1 MPHTKQTTHHSQPHP
16 NLFVRP
22 TTMSG
27 QQPPATHQTFV
38 ETPASPDEPQPTLPT
53 QTPTTDVPA
62 EEAPRPTPIV
72 IQPTGSSQD
81 EGEIEVIG
89 QVEAEEIEEVEEIE
103 EAEEIEEEE
112 AEAEEGD
119 VSELTEDTAA
129 AKKTKRKRKKSK
141 EAKEKKRSKRE
152 KREAAGKPP
161 KSKTPSTSTRT
172 NPISTGLTTSVVLRQ
187 LKKDRHKQLYG
198 KEQTEDQDTPLV
210 ADSLSQDNEDIINLP
225 SSWQQPSSQVPSS
238 PRTRRRQ

>member
-1 MPHTKQTTHHSQPHP
+1 
-16 NLFVRP
+16 
-22 TTMSG
+22 MSG
-27 QQPPATHQTFV
+27 QQPPVTHQTFV

-62 EEAPRPTPIV
+62 EEAPRPTPII
-72 IQPTGSSQD
+72 IQPTGSSQG
-81 EGEIEVIG
+81 EEEIEVIG

-112 AEAEEGD
+112 EEAEAEEGD

-129 AKKTKRKRKKSK
+129 AKKTKHKRKKSK
-141 EAKEKKRSKRE
+141 EAKEKKRSKCK

-172 NPISTGLTTSVVLRQ
+172 HPISTGLTTSVVLRQ
-187 LKKDRHKQLYG
+187 LKKDRHQQLYG
-198 KEQTEDQDTPLV
+198 KEQTEDQDTPVV
-210 ADSLSQDNEDIINLP
+210 ADSSSQDNEDICQP
-225 SSWQQPSSQVPSS
+225 PQQLAATLFPGPIL
-238 PRTRRRQ
+238 PRT

>member
-1 MPHTKQTTHHSQPHP
+1 
-16 NLFVRP
+16 
-22 TTMSG
+22 MSG
-27 QQPPATHQTFV
+27 QQPPVTHQTFV
-38 ETPASPDEPQPTLPT
+38 KAPASPDEPQPTLPT

-89 QVEAEEIEEVEEIE
+89 QVEAEEIEE
-103 EAEEIEEEE
+103 EE

-141 EAKEKKRSKRE
+141 EAKEKKRSKCE

-172 NPISTGLTTSVVLRQ
+172 HPISTGLTTSVVLRQ
-187 LKKDRHKQLYG
+187 LKKD
-198 KEQTEDQDTPLV
+198 
-210 ADSLSQDNEDIINLP
+210 
-225 SSWQQPSSQVPSS
+225 
-238 PRTRRRQ
+238 